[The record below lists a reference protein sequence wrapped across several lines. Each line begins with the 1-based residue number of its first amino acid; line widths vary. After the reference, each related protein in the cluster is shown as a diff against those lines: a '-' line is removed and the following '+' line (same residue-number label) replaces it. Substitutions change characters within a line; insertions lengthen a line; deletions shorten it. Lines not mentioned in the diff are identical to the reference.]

1 MMTKYAVFFDIEN
14 LPDHQML
21 SRTFILL
28 ILGFFI
34 SGIVSDNTT
43 YLSMDFTV
51 VDKKK
56 HFLSSYWP
64 WQSLFGLIGTFLN
77 CYVLYAAF
85 EERHSLI
92 SSVNAM
98 IW

>member
-1 MMTKYAVFFDIEN
+1 MQQLISRIFLFF
-14 LPDHQML
+14 
-21 SRTFILL
+21 

-34 SGIVSDNTT
+34 SGITSENTT
-43 YLSMDFTV
+43 SLDIGYKV
-51 VDKKK
+51 IEKKK

-64 WQSLFGLIGTFLN
+64 CQSVFGMIGTFLN